1 MTTPMLDIR
10 DLCVSYGAIRALH
23 GVSLRVARGE
33 IVTLIGSNGAGKTT
47 TLRALSGLV
56 RAGSGSITLEGR
68 AIDRLA
74 PHEIV
79 RLGMAHCP
87 EGRGVFPNMSVA
99 ENIELGAYVRK
110 DHAEIAR
117 DRERALTLF
126 PRLRERL
133 AQVAGTLSGGEQQML
148 AITRAMMAR
157 PRLLLLDEPSLGLA
171 PQIVQVIFRII
182 REINASGTTILLVE
196 QNAHMALKVASRAYV
211 LEVGRIAMEGPAA
224 DLAASDAVR
233 KAYLGVG

>member
-148 AITRAMMAR
+148 AIARAMMAR